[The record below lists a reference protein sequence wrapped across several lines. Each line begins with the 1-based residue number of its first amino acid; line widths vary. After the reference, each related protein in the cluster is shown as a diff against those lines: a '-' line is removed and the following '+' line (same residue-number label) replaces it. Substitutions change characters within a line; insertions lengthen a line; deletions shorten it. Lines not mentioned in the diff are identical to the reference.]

1 MFYCIHEF
9 LYDWLKIGDKVQD
22 CLTFGPVA
30 NKENSNNDLW
40 QVDVLKKG
48 SKSSWFCV
56 SDLQFA
62 CVLVQT

>member
-9 LYDWLKIGDKVQD
+9 LYDWLEIGDKVQD
-22 CLTFGPVA
+22 CFDFWTCD
-30 NKENSNNDLW
+30 KENNKNDLW
-40 QVDVLKKG
+40 QVDVLEKG